1 MTAMKLRGIDLRHV
15 SVSALGLSPE
25 RACAH
30 TDSGGPELAAVL
42 RHLHLSKE
50 TAVLDLGC
58 GKGGAL
64 ITFARLGFAHVDGVE
79 ISPELCAI
87 ARRNLALLGM
97 NHARIL
103 EGDAAQ
109 FVDLDGYGAV
119 YMYNPFPRSVV
130 RAVVSN
136 LAASLKRAPRPFIL
150 IYLNPTCSDAIL
162 TGPFEICR
170 QLTLGQHTVHVYR
183 FSPGPRMPAAQ
194 GIKP

>member
-1 MTAMKLRGIDLRHV
+1 MKLRGIDLGHV
-15 SVSALGLSPE
+15 SVSALGLPPE

-42 RHLHLSKE
+42 RQLPLSKE

-64 ITFARLGFAHVDGVE
+64 ITFARLGFEHIDGVE
-79 ISPELCAI
+79 LSPELCKI
-87 ARRNLALLGM
+87 ARRNLALLGI
-97 NHARIL
+97 NHVRIL

-109 FVDLDGYGAV
+109 FADLDDYGAV

-130 RAVVSN
+130 TAVVFN
-136 LAASLKRAPRPFIL
+136 LAASLKRASRPFLL

-162 TGPFEICR
+162 TGPFEIYR
-170 QLTLGQHTVHVYR
+170 QLTLGQHDVHVYR
-183 FSPGPRMPAAQ
+183 FSPGPRMPEAQ
-194 GIKP
+194 GIQP